1 MLSVA
6 LVGSLVDESVAEGGA
21 DESVADAVTLAEV
34 TVESVEETE
43 PSVAETFAAESVV
56 DPSESV
62 AEAATEESV
71 SVTETESLT
80 VVTTVVAEG
89 VEVAAEDRAVEVAL
103 DEIVV
108 GNDSVV
114 LAELERLAQQKFE

>member
-6 LVGSLVDESVAEGGA
+6 LAGSLVEESVAEGGA
-21 DESVADAVTLAEV
+21 DESVADAAALAEV

-43 PSVAETFAAESVV
+43 PSVAETFAAESVG

-71 SVTETESLT
+71 SVTEAESLI
-80 VVTTVVAEG
+80 VVAIAVAVG
-89 VEVAAEDRAVEVAL
+89 AGVAAEDRAVEVVL

-114 LAELERLAQQKFE
+114 LAELERLAQQKCE

>member
-6 LVGSLVDESVAEGGA
+6 LAGSLVEESVAEGET
-21 DESVADAVTLAEV
+21 DESVADAVTFAEV

>member
-1 MLSVA
+1 MA
-6 LVGSLVDESVAEGGA
+6 LAGSLEEESVAEGGA
-21 DESVADAVTLAEV
+21 DESVADAVALAEV
-34 TVESVEETE
+34 TVESVEEAE
-43 PSVAETFAAESVV
+43 PSVAETFAAESVG

-71 SVTETESLT
+71 LVADTAALT
-80 VVTTVVAEG
+80 VVAIAVTVGAG
-89 VEVAAEDRAVEVAL
+89 VAAEESAVKVAL

-114 LAELERLAQQKFE
+114 LAELERLAQQKSE